1 MYIYA
6 NIKNDIISI
15 EKIEEDQKRTKG
27 NPKYKSKVQLH
38 IIENIK
44 NLYKSITKIIRSYND
59 YAKIRS

>member
-27 NPKYKSKVQLH
+27 NPKYK
-38 IIENIK
+38 
-44 NLYKSITKIIRSYND
+44 
-59 YAKIRS
+59 

>member
-38 IIENIK
+38 TIENVK